1 MAIYLLVP
9 YYDFSPRQWVGDK
22 IYSPYKNW
30 KQTPLNPIHINN
42 SIIHGT
48 KPDSIVR
55 IYPFLNEEEIVILD
69 SVENE
74 FYSPFLLGRSGN
86 DLQYLIN
93 TSEPHSFL
101 VYKSDTQLERK
112 FQGIN
117 AQIISDIEDLD
128 KLDKALKNGI
138 KTVIFAGEGDSGYLY
153 NMLLSSSA
161 SPKECLSSLK
171 RGENLLVISQ
181 FEIFNSEIEK
191 IPVIRKI
198 EWEDN
203 ELYLDLSQKGNIQ
216 IISSDFTLDTLS
228 SNLRLKI
235 NDSNWFR
242 FMVSFDADQI
252 LYISNSFFK
261 YSNEV
266 FDASTIKT
274 NNQLTIFLNLSWLI
288 GIILMNS
295 MVNRLRKN
303 YL

>member
-1 MAIYLLVP
+1 MSIYLLVP
-9 YYDFSPRQWVGDK
+9 YYNFSPRQWVGDK

-30 KQTPLNPIHINN
+30 KQTPLNPIHFKN
-42 SIIHGT
+42 SILHGT

-55 IYPFLNEEEIVILD
+55 IYPFLNDEEIVILD

-74 FYSPFLLGRSGN
+74 FYSPFLLGRSRN

-93 TSEPHSFL
+93 TSEPHPFL
-101 VYKSDTQLERK
+101 VYKPKTQLKRQ

-117 AQIISDIEDLD
+117 AQIINDIGDLD
-128 KLDKALKNGI
+128 KLDQALKNGV

-161 SPKECLSSLK
+161 SPKECLSAIK
-171 RGENLLVISQ
+171 GGENLLVISQ
-181 FEIFNSEIEK
+181 FDIFNSEIEK
-191 IPVIRKI
+191 IPAIRKI

-203 ELYLDLSQKGNIQ
+203 ELNLDLSQKGKIQ

-242 FMVSFDADQI
+242 FMVSFDDDGI
-252 LYISNSFFK
+252 LYASNPFFK

-295 MVNRLRKN
+295 IVNRLRNN